1 MKAIWMKKGIMT
13 LMAAAVTMSPERV
26 ASEPDHWEYEASQ
39 DFTVTSDGVY
49 QFELY
54 GAQGG
59 SYQEHTG
66 GKGGMVNMQVSLHQN
81 DRVELRIGGSNDS
94 QGGGQGTL
102 TSGGGAATVV
112 INGVTAAVAGGGGG
126 ATDTQDGGYGGEVL
140 GGGAINSNGESS
152 SEPNSAGGGG
162 GYQGGQSG
170 YTRYHEHTGSEESG
184 GGCYTGEIR
193 HTHDG
198 SCFVQCGTFE
208 NFRVSDDQPGYIEA
222 NCSVCGEWGSNEGDM
237 DSDFIT
243 DGSWTHTKRDCGKD
257 NGAIE
262 GYRLV
267 CGKSKDVIEEN
278 KQAYGGTNY
287 YNAEM
292 CRNVSTAAGVRLGNG
307 KIVITQCPQE
317 QLTLNYFN
325 YDMTLLGSV
334 TTSKGS
340 MADYPVKTEP
350 VRKADSQYSY
360 TFTGWDDM
368 ETGRKENLTGTDTV
382 HSPVTENKNYIAVYR
397 KIPKEYT
404 VTLEDAYG
412 NVVETITAAYG
423 KQMPDIT
430 LPVREDG
437 LFAGYYLQK
446 GGRGTCY
453 YSTSGEAV
461 RKSDIVQDETF
472 YAYWINPVSVT
483 KQPVSVEVESDYEE
497 SYMEVA
503 YAQSTE
509 QGYTITPQWYMQ
521 QNGKKTKVENGNTVK
536 CKIPSGYKAG
546 KYTFWC
552 ELTVTSEQNGQQIKV
567 SSNQAALQVNQAA
580 EPPKKEDTKPTS
592 PDQDKDNTTGNPG
605 DTNNGSTPPP
615 DKSDNGSTPPPDKS
629 DNGSTPPPDKSDNG
643 STPLPDNSG
652 NGSTTPPDNSNNGSA
667 TPPDNSNNGS
677 TPPPDKSDNGSTTLP
692 DNSDNGSTGKTDG
705 ADNEATSK
713 PNIPNN
719 LINGALSK
727 NDITNINDAAFT
739 LAVNPSQLPVNGS
752 KQENTENTM
761 PALTM
766 VPDPVALTT
775 IPDDTPW
782 ESHASTADSPWINH
796 TGADNTDYNQAS
808 PDQDAI
814 SPQSHATYET
824 ELVKANYS
832 FIVGLSILGLIAI
845 LLLILFLSNNRVDR
859 CAEE

>member
-13 LMAAAVTMSPERV
+13 LMAAAVTMSPEQT

-39 DFTVTSDGVY
+39 DFTVTSDGIY

-59 SYQEHTG
+59 SYQDNTG
-66 GKGGMVNMQVSLHQN
+66 GLGGMVNMQVSLHQN
-81 DRVELRIGGSNDS
+81 DRVELYIGGSNNS

-102 TSGGGAATVV
+102 TSGGGATAVV
-112 INGVTAAVAGGGGG
+112 INGVTVAVAGGGGG
-126 ATDTQDGGYGGEVL
+126 ATDILNGES
-140 GGGAINSNGESS
+140 GGGNRGIMPDSSIGESS

-257 NGAIE
+257 SNSIDK
-262 GYRLV
+262 YQLS
-267 CGKSKDVIEEN
+267 CGKSETMIEEN

-287 YNAEM
+287 YNSDV
-292 CRNVSTAAGVRLGNG
+292 CKNVSVAAGVRQGGG
-307 KIVITQCPQE
+307 KITITQLTKE
-317 QLTLNYFN
+317 QLTLNYYN

-334 TTSKGS
+334 TASKGS
-340 MADYPVKTEP
+340 IADYPVKTEP
-350 VRKADSQYSY
+350 ARKADSQYSY

-368 ETGRKENLTGTDTV
+368 ETGRKENLTGADTV
-382 HSPVTENKNYIAVYR
+382 QSPVTENKNYIAVYR

-412 NVVETITAAYG
+412 NVVETITAAYR

-446 GGRGTCY
+446 DGRGTCY

-521 QNGKKTKVENGNTVK
+521 QNGKKTKVVNGNTVK

-552 ELTVTSEQNGQQIKV
+552 ELTVVSEQNGQQIKV

-580 EPPKKEDTKPTS
+580 EPPKKEDTKPTT
-592 PDQDKDNTTGNPG
+592 PDQDKDNSTGNPG
-605 DTNNGSTPPP
+605 DANNGSTTKP
-615 DKSDNGSTPPPDKS
+615 DDTC
-629 DNGSTPPPDKSDNG
+629 
-643 STPLPDNSG
+643 
-652 NGSTTPPDNSNNGSA
+652 NGSTTKPGDSS
-667 TPPDNSNNGS
+667 
-677 TPPPDKSDNGSTTLP
+677 NGSTTKP
-692 DNSDNGSTGKTDG
+692 DNSDSGSTGKSDSSNNETTNKPDNTDNG
-705 ADNEATSK
+705 ISGKNDNSSNGNTSK
-713 PNIPNN
+713 SDIPNN
-719 LINGALSK
+719 LINGVPGK
-727 NDITNINDAAFT
+727 NDITNINDVTFV
-739 LAVNPSQLPVNGS
+739 LADGLNQIQPPVNS
-752 KQENTENTM
+752 NNTKTEEAPAIENDIQ
-761 PALTM
+761 L
-766 VPDPVALTT
+766 LTT

-782 ESHASTADSPWINH
+782 ESRTSADNTPWINN
-796 TGADNTDYNQAS
+796 TGTDDNINH
-808 PDQDAI
+808 DQDAI
-814 SPQSHATYET
+814 SPQNPAAYQA
-824 ELVKANYS
+824 ELGRANAS
-832 FIVGLSILGLIAI
+832 FLVGLSILGLIAI
-845 LLLILFLSNNRVDR
+845 LLLILFLSNNRADR

>member
-13 LMAAAVTMSPERV
+13 LMAAAVTMSPEQT

-102 TSGGGAATVV
+102 TSGGGATTVV

-126 ATDTQDGGYGGEVL
+126 ATDSLNGGS
-140 GGGAINSNGESS
+140 GGGNRGIMPDSSIGESS

-184 GGCYTGEIR
+184 GGCYTGEVR
-193 HTHDG
+193 HIHDG

-222 NCSVCGEWGSNEGDM
+222 NCSLCGEWGSNEGDM

-287 YNAEM
+287 YNAEI

-317 QLTLNYFN
+317 QRTFNYFN

-334 TTSKGS
+334 TASKGS

-423 KQMPDIT
+423 KQMPDIM

-437 LFAGYYLQK
+437 LFAGYYRQK
-446 GGRGTCY
+446 DGRGTCY
-453 YSTSGEAV
+453 YSTSGEPA

-472 YAYWINPVSVT
+472 YAYWVNPVSIT
-483 KQPVSVEVESDYEE
+483 KQPTPVEVESDYTE

-503 YAQSTE
+503 YAQSMK

-521 QNGKKTKVENGNTVK
+521 QNGKKTKVVNGNTVK

-546 KYTFWC
+546 KYIFWC

-567 SSNQAALQVNQAA
+567 SSNQATLQVNQAA
-580 EPPKKEDTKPTS
+580 DPPKKEDTKPTT
-592 PDQDKDNTTGNPG
+592 PDQDKDNSTGNPG
-605 DTNNGSTPPP
+605 DANNGSTTKP
-615 DKSDNGSTPPPDKS
+615 DDTS
-629 DNGSTPPPDKSDNG
+629 
-643 STPLPDNSG
+643 
-652 NGSTTPPDNSNNGSA
+652 NGSTTKPGDSNNGSA
-667 TPPDNSNNGS
+667 T
-677 TPPPDKSDNGSTTLP
+677 KP
-692 DNSDNGSTGKTDG
+692 DNSDSESTGKSDSPNNETTNKSDNTDNG
-705 ADNEATSK
+705 ISGKNDNFLNGTTSK
-713 PNIPNN
+713 PDIPND
-719 LINGALSK
+719 LINGVPGK
-727 NDITNINDAAFT
+727 NDITNINDVTFV
-739 LAVNPSQLPVNGS
+739 LADGLNQIQPPMNSNNTKTEETPAIENDIQL
-752 KQENTENTM
+752 
-761 PALTM
+761 
-766 VPDPVALTT
+766 LTT

-782 ESHASTADSPWINH
+782 ESHTSADNTPWINN
-796 TGADNTDYNQAS
+796 TGTDDNTNH
-808 PDQDAI
+808 DQDAI
-814 SPQSHATYET
+814 SPQNPAAYQA
-824 ELVKANYS
+824 ELGRANAS
-832 FIVGLSILGLIAI
+832 FLVGLGILGLIAI
-845 LLLILFLSNNRVDR
+845 LLLILFLSNNRADR

>member
-13 LMAAAVTMSPERV
+13 LMAAAVTMSPEQT

-59 SYQEHTG
+59 SYQDNTG
-66 GKGGMVNMQVSLHQN
+66 GLGGMVNMQVSLHRN

-102 TSGGGAATVV
+102 TAGGGATTVV

-126 ATDTQDGGYGGEVL
+126 ATDTQDGGYGGIDKGVL
-140 GGGAINSNGESS
+140 NGTSMGESS

-193 HTHDG
+193 HIHNG

-222 NCSVCGEWGSNEGDM
+222 SCSVCGEWGSNEGDM

-243 DGSWTHTKRDCGKD
+243 DGSWTHTKRNCGKD
-257 NGAIE
+257 SNSIDK
-262 GYRLV
+262 YQLS
-267 CGKSKDVIEEN
+267 CGKSETMIEEN

-287 YNAEM
+287 YNSDV
-292 CRNVSTAAGVRLGNG
+292 CKNVSVAAGVRRGSG
-307 KIVITQCPQE
+307 KIAITQLTQE
-317 QLTLNYFN
+317 QLTINYYN
-325 YDMTLLGSV
+325 YNMTLLGSV
-334 TTSKGS
+334 TASKGS
-340 MADYPVKTEP
+340 IADYPVKTEP
-350 VRKADSQYSY
+350 ARKADSQYSY

-368 ETGRKENLTGTDTV
+368 ETGRKENLTGADTV
-382 HSPVTENKNYIAVYR
+382 QSPVTENKNYIAVYR
-397 KIPKEYT
+397 NIPREYT
-404 VTLEDAYG
+404 VILEDAYG
-412 NVVETITAAYG
+412 NVVEIITAAYG
-423 KQMPDIT
+423 KQMPNIM

-446 GGRGTCY
+446 DGRGTCY
-453 YSTSGEAV
+453 YSTSGEPA

-472 YAYWINPVSVT
+472 YAYWVNPVSIT
-483 KQPVSVEVESDYEE
+483 KQPTSVEVESDYTE

-503 YAQSTE
+503 YEQSMK

-521 QNGKKTKVENGNTVK
+521 QNGKKTKVVNGNTVK

-552 ELTVTSEQNGQQIKV
+552 ELTVVSEQNGQQIKV

-580 EPPKKEDTKPTS
+580 EPPKKEDTKPTT
-592 PDQDKDNTTGNPG
+592 PDQDKDNSTGNPG
-605 DTNNGSTPPP
+605 DANNGSTTKP
-615 DKSDNGSTPPPDKS
+615 DDTS
-629 DNGSTPPPDKSDNG
+629 
-643 STPLPDNSG
+643 
-652 NGSTTPPDNSNNGSA
+652 NGSTTNPGDSNNGSA
-667 TPPDNSNNGS
+667 T
-677 TPPPDKSDNGSTTLP
+677 KP
-692 DNSDNGSTGKTDG
+692 DNSDSESTGKSDSPNNETTNKPDNTDNG
-705 ADNEATSK
+705 ISGKNDNFLNGTTSK
-713 PNIPNN
+713 PDIPND
-719 LINGALSK
+719 LINGVPGK
-727 NDITNINDAAFT
+727 NDITNINDVTFV
-739 LAVNPSQLPVNGS
+739 LADGLNQIQPPMNSNNTKTEEAPA
-752 KQENTENTM
+752 TENDIQ
-761 PALTM
+761 L
-766 VPDPVALTT
+766 LTT

-782 ESHASTADSPWINH
+782 ESHTSADNTPWINN
-796 TGADNTDYNQAS
+796 TGTDDNTNH
-808 PDQDAI
+808 DQDAI
-814 SPQSHATYET
+814 SPQNPAAYQA
-824 ELVKANYS
+824 ELGRANAS
-832 FIVGLSILGLIAI
+832 FLVGLGILGLIAI
-845 LLLILFLSNNRVDR
+845 LLLILFLSNNRADR

>member
-1 MKAIWMKKGIMT
+1 MNAIWMKKGIMT
-13 LMAAAVTMSPERV
+13 LMVAAVTMSPEQT

-39 DFTVTSDGVY
+39 DFTVASDGIY

-66 GKGGMVNMQVSLHQN
+66 GKGGIVNMQVSLHQN

-102 TSGGGAATVV
+102 TAGGGATTVV

-126 ATDTQDGGYGGEVL
+126 ATDILNGES
-140 GGGAINSNGESS
+140 GGGNRGIMPDSSIGESS

-170 YTRYHEHTGSEESG
+170 FTRYHEHTGSEESG
-184 GGCYTGEIR
+184 GGCYTGENR
-193 HTHDG
+193 HIHNG

-222 NCSVCGEWGSNEGDM
+222 SCSVCGEWGSNEGDM

-368 ETGRKENLTGTDTV
+368 ETGRKENLTETDTV

-567 SSNQAALQVNQAA
+567 SSNQATLQVNQAA

-592 PDQDKDNTTGNPG
+592 PDLDKDNTTGKPG
-605 DTNNGSTPPP
+605 DTNNGSTTKPG
-615 DKSDNGSTPPPDKS
+615 DSDNGNTTKPGDSS
-629 DNGSTPPPDKSDNG
+629 SGSTTKPDDTS
-643 STPLPDNSG
+643 
-652 NGSTTPPDNSNNGSA
+652 NGSTTKPGDSS
-667 TPPDNSNNGS
+667 
-677 TPPPDKSDNGSTTLP
+677 NGSTTKP
-692 DNSDNGSTGKTDG
+692 DNSDSGSTGKSDSSNNETTNKPDNTDNG
-705 ADNEATSK
+705 ISGKNDNSSNGNTSK
-713 PNIPNN
+713 SDIPNN
-719 LINGALSK
+719 LINGVPGK
-727 NDITNINDAAFT
+727 NDITNINDVTFV
-739 LAVNPSQLPVNGS
+739 LADGLNQIQPSVNSNNTKTEEAPAIENDIQL
-752 KQENTENTM
+752 
-761 PALTM
+761 
-766 VPDPVALTT
+766 LTT

-782 ESHASTADSPWINH
+782 ESHTSADNTPWINN
-796 TGADNTDYNQAS
+796 TGTDDNTNH
-808 PDQDAI
+808 DQDAI
-814 SPQSHATYET
+814 SPQNPAAYQA
-824 ELVKANYS
+824 ELGRANAS
-832 FIVGLSILGLIAI
+832 FLVGLSILGLIAI
-845 LLLILFLSNNRVDR
+845 LMLILFLSNNRADR

>member
-13 LMAAAVTMSPERV
+13 LMAAAVTMSPEQT

-102 TSGGGAATVV
+102 TSGGGATTVV

-126 ATDTQDGGYGGEVL
+126 ATDSLNGGS
-140 GGGAINSNGESS
+140 GGGNRGIMPDSSIGESS

-243 DGSWTHTKRDCGKD
+243 DGSWTHTKRNCGKD

-292 CRNVSTAAGVRLGNG
+292 CRNVSMAAGVRLGNG
-307 KIVITQCPQE
+307 KIVITQCLQE

-423 KQMPDIT
+423 KQMPDIM

-446 GGRGTCY
+446 GGRETCY

-580 EPPKKEDTKPTS
+580 EPPKKEDTKPTT
-592 PDQDKDNTTGNPG
+592 PDQDKDNSTGNPGDANNGSTTKPDDTSNGSTTNPG
-605 DTNNGSTPPP
+605 DTNNGSTT
-615 DKSDNGSTPPPDKS
+615 K
-629 DNGSTPPPDKSDNG
+629 
-643 STPLPDNSG
+643 
-652 NGSTTPPDNSNNGSA
+652 
-667 TPPDNSNNGS
+667 
-677 TPPPDKSDNGSTTLP
+677 P
-692 DNSDNGSTGKTDG
+692 DNSDSGSTGKSDSSNNETTNKPDNTDNG
-705 ADNEATSK
+705 ISGKNDNFLNGTTSK
-713 PNIPNN
+713 PDIPNN
-719 LINGALSK
+719 LINGVPSK
-727 NDITNINDAAFT
+727 NDITNINDVTFV
-739 LAVNPSQLPVNGS
+739 LADGLNQIQPPVNS
-752 KQENTENTM
+752 NNTKTEEAPAIENDIQ
-761 PALTM
+761 L
-766 VPDPVALTT
+766 LTT

-782 ESHASTADSPWINH
+782 ESHTSADNTPWINN
-796 TGADNTDYNQAS
+796 TGTDDNTNH
-808 PDQDAI
+808 DQDAI
-814 SPQSHATYET
+814 SPQNPAAYQA
-824 ELVKANYS
+824 ELGRANAS
-832 FIVGLSILGLIAI
+832 FLVGLSILGLIAI
-845 LLLILFLSNNRVDR
+845 LLLILFLSNNRADR

>member
-13 LMAAAVTMSPERV
+13 LMAAAVTMSPEQT

-59 SYQEHTG
+59 SYQDNTG
-66 GKGGMVNMQVSLHQN
+66 GLGGMVNMQVSLHRN

-102 TSGGGAATVV
+102 TAGGGATTVV

-126 ATDTQDGGYGGEVL
+126 ATDTQDGGYGGIDKGVL
-140 GGGAINSNGESS
+140 NGTSMGESS

-184 GGCYTGEIR
+184 GGCYTGEVR
-193 HTHDG
+193 HIHDG

-222 NCSVCGEWGSNEGDM
+222 SCSVCGEWGSNEGDM

-243 DGSWTHTKRDCGKD
+243 DGSWTHTKRNCGKD
-257 NGAIE
+257 TNSIDK
-262 GYRLV
+262 YQLS
-267 CGKSKDVIEEN
+267 CGKSETMIEEN

-287 YNAEM
+287 YNSDV
-292 CRNVSTAAGVRLGNG
+292 CKNVSVAAGVRQGSG
-307 KIVITQCPQE
+307 KITITQLTKE
-317 QLTLNYFN
+317 RLTLNYYN

-334 TTSKGS
+334 TASKGS
-340 MADYPVKTEP
+340 IADYPVKTEP

-397 KIPKEYT
+397 NIPREYT

-412 NVVETITAAYG
+412 NVVETITAAYR

-446 GGRGTCY
+446 DGRGTCY
-453 YSTSGEAV
+453 YSTSGEPA

-472 YAYWINPVSVT
+472 YAYWVNPVSVT
-483 KQPVSVEVESDYEE
+483 KQPASVEVESDYAEC
-497 SYMEVA
+497 YMEVA

-567 SSNQAALQVNQAA
+567 SSNQVTLQVNQAA

-592 PDQDKDNTTGNPG
+592 PDLDKDNTTGKPG
-605 DTNNGSTPPP
+605 DTNNGSTTKPG
-615 DKSDNGSTPPPDKS
+615 DSDNGNTTKPGDSS
-629 DNGSTPPPDKSDNG
+629 SGSTTKPDDTS
-643 STPLPDNSG
+643 
-652 NGSTTPPDNSNNGSA
+652 NGSTTKPGDSS
-667 TPPDNSNNGS
+667 
-677 TPPPDKSDNGSTTLP
+677 NGSTTKP
-692 DNSDNGSTGKTDG
+692 DNSDSGSTGKSDSSNNETTNKPDNTDNG
-705 ADNEATSK
+705 ISGKNDNSSNGNTSK
-713 PNIPNN
+713 SDIPNN
-719 LINGALSK
+719 LINGVPGK
-727 NDITNINDAAFT
+727 NDITNINDVTFV
-739 LAVNPSQLPVNGS
+739 LADGLNQIQPSVNSNNTKTEEAPAIENDIQL
-752 KQENTENTM
+752 
-761 PALTM
+761 
-766 VPDPVALTT
+766 LTT

-782 ESHASTADSPWINH
+782 ESHTSADNTPWINN
-796 TGADNTDYNQAS
+796 TGTDDNTNH
-808 PDQDAI
+808 DQDAI
-814 SPQSHATYET
+814 SPQNPAAYQA
-824 ELVKANYS
+824 ELGRANAS
-832 FIVGLSILGLIAI
+832 FLVGLSILGLIAI
-845 LLLILFLSNNRVDR
+845 LMLILFLSNNRADR

>member
-13 LMAAAVTMSPERV
+13 LMAAAVTMSPEQT

-59 SYQEHTG
+59 SYQDNTG
-66 GKGGMVNMQVSLHQN
+66 GLGGMVNMQVSLHQN

-94 QGGGQGTL
+94 QRGGQGTL
-102 TSGGGAATVV
+102 TAGGGATTVV

-126 ATDTQDGGYGGEVL
+126 ATDTQDGGYGGIDKGVL
-140 GGGAINSNGESS
+140 NGTSMGESS

-193 HTHDG
+193 HIHNG

-222 NCSVCGEWGSNEGDM
+222 NCSVCGEWGSNEGNM
-237 DSDFIT
+237 DSNFIT

-287 YNAEM
+287 YNAEI

-317 QLTLNYFN
+317 QRTFNYFN

-334 TTSKGS
+334 TASKGS
-340 MADYPVKTEP
+340 IADYPVKTEP
-350 VRKADSQYSY
+350 ARKADSQYSY

-368 ETGRKENLTGTDTV
+368 ETGRKENLTGADTV
-382 HSPVTENKNYIAVYR
+382 QSPVTENKNYIAVYR
-397 KIPKEYT
+397 NIPREYT

-412 NVVETITAAYG
+412 NVVETITAAYR

-446 GGRGTCY
+446 DGRGTCY
-453 YSTSGEAV
+453 YSTSGEPA

-472 YAYWINPVSVT
+472 YAYWVNPVSVT
-483 KQPVSVEVESDYEE
+483 KQPASVKVESDYAEC
-497 SYMEVA
+497 YMEVA

-552 ELTVTSEQNGQQIKV
+552 ELTVTSEQNGQQSKV

-580 EPPKKEDTKPTS
+580 EPPKKEDTKPTT
-592 PDQDKDNTTGNPG
+592 PDQDKDNSTGNPG
-605 DTNNGSTPPP
+605 DANNGSTTKP
-615 DKSDNGSTPPPDKS
+615 DDTS
-629 DNGSTPPPDKSDNG
+629 
-643 STPLPDNSG
+643 
-652 NGSTTPPDNSNNGSA
+652 NGSTTKPGDTSNGSA
-667 TPPDNSNNGS
+667 T
-677 TPPPDKSDNGSTTLP
+677 KP
-692 DNSDNGSTGKTDG
+692 DNSDSGSTGKSDSSNNETTNKPDNTDNG
-705 ADNEATSK
+705 ISGKNDNSSNGTTSK
-713 PNIPNN
+713 SDIPNN
-719 LINGALSK
+719 LINGVPGK
-727 NDITNINDAAFT
+727 NDITNINDVTFV
-739 LAVNPSQLPVNGS
+739 LADGLNQIQPPVNS
-752 KQENTENTM
+752 NNTKTEEAPAIENDIQ
-761 PALTM
+761 L
-766 VPDPVALTT
+766 LTT

-782 ESHASTADSPWINH
+782 ESHTSADNTPWINN
-796 TGADNTDYNQAS
+796 TGTDDNTNH
-808 PDQDAI
+808 DQDAI
-814 SPQSHATYET
+814 SPKNPAAYQA
-824 ELVKANYS
+824 ELGRANAS
-832 FIVGLSILGLIAI
+832 FLVGLSILGLIAI
-845 LLLILFLSNNRVDR
+845 LLLILFLSNNRADR

>member
-13 LMAAAVTMSPERV
+13 LMAAAVTMSPEQT

-59 SYQEHTG
+59 SYQDNTG
-66 GKGGMVNMQVSLHQN
+66 GLGGMVNMQVSLHRN

-102 TSGGGAATVV
+102 TAGGGATTVV

-126 ATDTQDGGYGGEVL
+126 ATDILNGESGGCGFSGIST
-140 GGGAINSNGESS
+140 GNGESS

-257 NGAIE
+257 SNSIDK
-262 GYRLV
+262 YQLS
-267 CGKSKDVIEEN
+267 CGKSETMIEEN

-287 YNAEM
+287 YNSDA
-292 CRNVSTAAGVRLGNG
+292 CKNVSVAAGVRRGSG
-307 KIVITQCPQE
+307 KIAITQLTQE
-317 QLTLNYFN
+317 QLTINYYN
-325 YDMTLLGSV
+325 YNMTLLGSV
-334 TTSKGS
+334 TASKGS
-340 MADYPVKTEP
+340 IADYPVKTEP
-350 VRKADSQYSY
+350 ARKADSQYSY

-368 ETGRKENLTGTDTV
+368 ETGRKENLTGADTV
-382 HSPVTENKNYIAVYR
+382 QSPVTENKNYIAVYR
-397 KIPKEYT
+397 NIPREYT
-404 VTLEDAYG
+404 VILEDAYG
-412 NVVETITAAYG
+412 NVVEIITAAYG
-423 KQMPDIT
+423 KQMPNIM

-446 GGRGTCY
+446 DGRGTCY
-453 YSTSGEAV
+453 YSTSGEPA

-472 YAYWINPVSVT
+472 YAYWVNPVSIT
-483 KQPVSVEVESDYEE
+483 KQPTSVEVESDYTE

-503 YAQSTE
+503 YEQSMK

-521 QNGKKTKVENGNTVK
+521 QNGKKTKVVNGNTVK

-552 ELTVTSEQNGQQIKV
+552 ELTVVSEQNGQQIKV

-580 EPPKKEDTKPTS
+580 EPPKKEDTKPTT
-592 PDQDKDNTTGNPG
+592 PDQDKDNSTGNPG
-605 DTNNGSTPPP
+605 DT
-615 DKSDNGSTPPPDKS
+615 
-629 DNGSTPPPDKSDNG
+629 
-643 STPLPDNSG
+643 
-652 NGSTTPPDNSNNGSA
+652 
-667 TPPDNSNNGS
+667 NNGS

-845 LLLILFLSNNRVDR
+845 LLLILFLSNNRADR

>member
-1 MKAIWMKKGIMT
+1 M
-13 LMAAAVTMSPERV
+13 
-26 ASEPDHWEYEASQ
+26 
-39 DFTVTSDGVY
+39 
-49 QFELY
+49 
-54 GAQGG
+54 
-59 SYQEHTG
+59 
-66 GKGGMVNMQVSLHQN
+66 
-81 DRVELRIGGSNDS
+81 
-94 QGGGQGTL
+94 
-102 TSGGGAATVV
+102 
-112 INGVTAAVAGGGGG
+112 
-126 ATDTQDGGYGGEVL
+126 
-140 GGGAINSNGESS
+140 
-152 SEPNSAGGGG
+152 
-162 GYQGGQSG
+162 
-170 YTRYHEHTGSEESG
+170 
-184 GGCYTGEIR
+184 
-193 HTHDG
+193 
-198 SCFVQCGTFE
+198 
-208 NFRVSDDQPGYIEA
+208 
-222 NCSVCGEWGSNEGDM
+222 CGEWGSNEGDM
-237 DSDFIT
+237 ESDFIT

-307 KIVITQCPQE
+307 KIVIIQCPQE

-334 TTSKGS
+334 TASKGS
-340 MADYPVKTEP
+340 IADYPVKTEP

-446 GGRGTCY
+446 DGRGTCY
-453 YSTSGEAV
+453 YSTSGEPA

-472 YAYWINPVSVT
+472 YAYWVNPVSIT
-483 KQPVSVEVESDYEE
+483 KQPASVEVESDYAE

-503 YAQSTE
+503 YAQSAE
-509 QGYTITPQWYMQ
+509 PGYTITPQWYMQ

-567 SSNQAALQVNQAA
+567 SSNQATLQVNQAA

-592 PDQDKDNTTGNPG
+592 PDLDKDNTTGKPG
-605 DTNNGSTPPP
+605 DA
-615 DKSDNGSTPPPDKS
+615 
-629 DNGSTPPPDKSDNG
+629 
-643 STPLPDNSG
+643 
-652 NGSTTPPDNSNNGSA
+652 NNGSA

-766 VPDPVALTT
+766 MPDPVALTT

-845 LLLILFLSNNRVDR
+845 LLLILFLSNNRADR

>member
-13 LMAAAVTMSPERV
+13 LMAAAVTMSPEQT

-102 TSGGGAATVV
+102 TSGGGATTVV

-126 ATDTQDGGYGGEVL
+126 ATDSLNGGS
-140 GGGAINSNGESS
+140 GGGNRGIMPDSSIGESS

-184 GGCYTGEIR
+184 GGCYTGEVR
-193 HTHDG
+193 HIHDG

-222 NCSVCGEWGSNEGDM
+222 NCSLCGEWGSNEGDM

-243 DGSWTHTKRDCGKD
+243 DGSWTHTKRNCGKD
-257 NGAIE
+257 SNSIDK
-262 GYRLV
+262 YQLS
-267 CGKSKDVIEEN
+267 CGKSETMIEEN

-287 YNAEM
+287 YNSDV
-292 CRNVSTAAGVRLGNG
+292 CKNVSVAAGVRQGSG
-307 KIVITQCPQE
+307 KITITQLTKE
-317 QLTLNYFN
+317 QLTLNYYN

-446 GGRGTCY
+446 GGRETCY

-461 RKSDIVQDETF
+461 
-472 YAYWINPVSVT
+472 
-483 KQPVSVEVESDYEE
+483 
-497 SYMEVA
+497 
-503 YAQSTE
+503 
-509 QGYTITPQWYMQ
+509 
-521 QNGKKTKVENGNTVK
+521 
-536 CKIPSGYKAG
+536 
-546 KYTFWC
+546 
-552 ELTVTSEQNGQQIKV
+552 
-567 SSNQAALQVNQAA
+567 
-580 EPPKKEDTKPTS
+580 
-592 PDQDKDNTTGNPG
+592 
-605 DTNNGSTPPP
+605 
-615 DKSDNGSTPPPDKS
+615 
-629 DNGSTPPPDKSDNG
+629 
-643 STPLPDNSG
+643 
-652 NGSTTPPDNSNNGSA
+652 
-667 TPPDNSNNGS
+667 
-677 TPPPDKSDNGSTTLP
+677 
-692 DNSDNGSTGKTDG
+692 
-705 ADNEATSK
+705 
-713 PNIPNN
+713 
-719 LINGALSK
+719 
-727 NDITNINDAAFT
+727 
-739 LAVNPSQLPVNGS
+739 
-752 KQENTENTM
+752 
-761 PALTM
+761 
-766 VPDPVALTT
+766 
-775 IPDDTPW
+775 
-782 ESHASTADSPWINH
+782 
-796 TGADNTDYNQAS
+796 
-808 PDQDAI
+808 
-814 SPQSHATYET
+814 
-824 ELVKANYS
+824 
-832 FIVGLSILGLIAI
+832 
-845 LLLILFLSNNRVDR
+845 
-859 CAEE
+859 

>member
-39 DFTVTSDGVY
+39 DFTVTSDGIY

-102 TSGGGAATVV
+102 TAGGGATTVV

-126 ATDTQDGGYGGEVL
+126 ATDILNGESGGCGFSGIST
-140 GGGAINSNGESS
+140 GNGESS
-152 SEPNSAGGGG
+152 SEPNSAGGGD

-193 HTHDG
+193 HIHNG

-222 NCSVCGEWGSNEGDM
+222 SCSVCGEWGSNEGDM

-243 DGSWTHTKRDCGKD
+243 DGSWTHTKRNCGKD
-257 NGAIE
+257 TNSIDK
-262 GYRLV
+262 YQLS
-267 CGKSKDVIEEN
+267 CGKSETMIEEN

-287 YNAEM
+287 YNSDV
-292 CRNVSTAAGVRLGNG
+292 CKNVSVAAGVRQGGG
-307 KIVITQCPQE
+307 KITITQLTKE
-317 QLTLNYFN
+317 QLTLNYYN

-334 TTSKGS
+334 TASKGS
-340 MADYPVKTEP
+340 IADYPVKTEP
-350 VRKADSQYSY
+350 ARKADSQYSY

-446 GGRGTCY
+446 GGRKTCY

-552 ELTVTSEQNGQQIKV
+552 ELTVVSEQNGQQIKV

-580 EPPKKEDTKPTS
+580 EPPKKEDTKPTT
-592 PDQDKDNTTGNPG
+592 PDQDKDNSTSKPG
-605 DTNNGSTPPP
+605 DS
-615 DKSDNGSTPPPDKS
+615 S
-629 DNGSTPPPDKSDNG
+629 
-643 STPLPDNSG
+643 
-652 NGSTTPPDNSNNGSA
+652 NGSTT
-667 TPPDNSNNGS
+667 
-677 TPPPDKSDNGSTTLP
+677 KP
-692 DNSDNGSTGKTDG
+692 DNSDSGSTGKSDSSNNETTNKPDNTDNG
-705 ADNEATSK
+705 ISGKNDNSSNGNTSK
-713 PNIPNN
+713 SDIPNN
-719 LINGALSK
+719 LINGVPGK
-727 NDITNINDAAFT
+727 NDITNINDVTFV
-739 LAVNPSQLPVNGS
+739 LADGLNQIQPPVNS
-752 KQENTENTM
+752 NNTKTEEAPAIENDIQ
-761 PALTM
+761 L
-766 VPDPVALTT
+766 LTT

-782 ESHASTADSPWINH
+782 ESHTSADNTPWINN
-796 TGADNTDYNQAS
+796 TGTDDNINH
-808 PDQDAI
+808 DQDAI
-814 SPQSHATYET
+814 SPQNPAAYQA
-824 ELVKANYS
+824 ELGRANAS
-832 FIVGLSILGLIAI
+832 FLVGLSILGLIAI
-845 LLLILFLSNNRVDR
+845 LLLILFLSNNRADR

>member
-1 MKAIWMKKGIMT
+1 MNAIWMKKGIMT
-13 LMAAAVTMSPERV
+13 LMAAAVTMSPEQT

-59 SYQEHTG
+59 SYQDNTG
-66 GKGGMVNMQVSLHQN
+66 GLGGMVNMQVSLHRN

-102 TSGGGAATVV
+102 TAGGGATTVV

-126 ATDTQDGGYGGEVL
+126 ATDTQDGGYGGIDKGVL
-140 GGGAINSNGESS
+140 NGTSMGESS

-184 GGCYTGEIR
+184 GGCYTGEVR
-193 HTHDG
+193 HIHDG

-222 NCSVCGEWGSNEGDM
+222 SCSVCGEWGSNEGDM

-243 DGSWTHTKRDCGKD
+243 DGSWTHTKRNCGKD
-257 NGAIE
+257 TNSIDK
-262 GYRLV
+262 YQLS
-267 CGKSKDVIEEN
+267 CGKSETMIEEN

-287 YNAEM
+287 YNSDV
-292 CRNVSTAAGVRLGNG
+292 CKNVSVAAGVRQGSG
-307 KIVITQCPQE
+307 KITITQLTKE
-317 QLTLNYFN
+317 RLTLNYYN

-334 TTSKGS
+334 TASKGS
-340 MADYPVKTEP
+340 IADYPVKTEP

-397 KIPKEYT
+397 NIPREYT

-412 NVVETITAAYG
+412 NVVETITAAYR

-446 GGRGTCY
+446 DGRGTCY
-453 YSTSGEAV
+453 YSTSGEPA

-472 YAYWINPVSVT
+472 YAYWVNPVSVT
-483 KQPVSVEVESDYEE
+483 KQPASVEVESDYAEC
-497 SYMEVA
+497 YMEVA

-567 SSNQAALQVNQAA
+567 SSNQVTLQVNQAA

-592 PDQDKDNTTGNPG
+592 PDLDKDNTTGKPG
-605 DTNNGSTPPP
+605 DANNGSTTKP
-615 DKSDNGSTPPPDKS
+615 DDTS
-629 DNGSTPPPDKSDNG
+629 
-643 STPLPDNSG
+643 
-652 NGSTTPPDNSNNGSA
+652 NGSTTNPGDSNNGSA
-667 TPPDNSNNGS
+667 T
-677 TPPPDKSDNGSTTLP
+677 KP
-692 DNSDNGSTGKTDG
+692 DNSDSESTGKSDSPNNETTNKPDNTDNG
-705 ADNEATSK
+705 ISGKNDNFLNGTTSK
-713 PNIPNN
+713 PDIPND
-719 LINGALSK
+719 LINGVPGK
-727 NDITNINDAAFT
+727 NDITNINDVTFV
-739 LAVNPSQLPVNGS
+739 LADGLNQIQPPMNSNNTKTEEAPA
-752 KQENTENTM
+752 TENDIQ
-761 PALTM
+761 L
-766 VPDPVALTT
+766 LTT

-782 ESHASTADSPWINH
+782 ESHTSADNTPWINN
-796 TGADNTDYNQAS
+796 TGTDDNTNH
-808 PDQDAI
+808 DQDAI
-814 SPQSHATYET
+814 SPQNPAAYQA
-824 ELVKANYS
+824 ELGRANAS
-832 FIVGLSILGLIAI
+832 FLVGLGILGLIAI
-845 LLLILFLSNNRVDR
+845 LLLILFLSNNRADR

>member
-13 LMAAAVTMSPERV
+13 LMAAAVTMSTEQT
-26 ASEPDHWEYEASQ
+26 ASWQDQWEYEVSQ
-39 DFTVTSDGVY
+39 DFTVMSDGIY

-66 GKGGMVNMQVSLHQN
+66 GKGGMVNMQVSLQQN
-81 DRVELRIGGSNDS
+81 DRVELRIGGSDGS

-102 TSGGGAATVV
+102 TFGGGATTVV
-112 INGVTAAVAGGGGG
+112 INGATVAVAGGGGG

-140 GGGAINSNGESS
+140 GGGAISSDGESS
-152 SEPNSAGGGG
+152 SESNSAGGGG

-208 NFRVSDDQPGYIEA
+208 NFRVSDDQAGYIEA
-222 NCSVCGEWGSNEGDM
+222 NCNVCGEWGSNEGDM

-257 NGAIE
+257 NNSIDK
-262 GYRLV
+262 YRLS
-267 CGKSKDVIEEN
+267 CGKSETIIEEN

-287 YNAEM
+287 YNSDV
-292 CRNVSTAAGVRLGNG
+292 CKNVSVAAGVRQGSG
-307 KIVITQCPQE
+307 KITITQLTKE
-317 QLTLNYFN
+317 QLTLNYYN

-350 VRKADSQYSY
+350 VRKTDSQYSY

-368 ETGRKENLTGTDTV
+368 ETGRKENLTGADTV
-382 HSPVTENKNYIAVYR
+382 QSPVTENKNYIAVYR
-397 KIPKEYT
+397 NIPREYT
-404 VTLEDAYG
+404 VILEDAYG

-437 LFAGYYLQK
+437 LFAGYYRQK
-446 GGRGTCY
+446 DGKGTCY
-453 YSTSGEAV
+453 YSTSGKPV

-472 YAYWINPVSVT
+472 YAYWVNPVSIT
-483 KQPVSVEVESDYEE
+483 KQPASQEVESDYTE
-497 SYMEVA
+497 SYMEVV
-503 YAQSTE
+503 YEQSTK

-521 QNGKKTKVENGNTVK
+521 QNGKKTKVENGDTTK

-552 ELTVTSEQNGQQIKV
+552 ELTVVSEQNGQQIKV

-580 EPPKKEDTKPTS
+580 EPPKKEDTKPTTQ
-592 PDQDKDNTTGNPG
+592 DQDKDNTTGKPG
-605 DTNNGSTPPP
+605 DTNNGSTT
-615 DKSDNGSTPPPDKS
+615 N
-629 DNGSTPPPDKSDNG
+629 
-643 STPLPDNSG
+643 
-652 NGSTTPPDNSNNGSA
+652 
-667 TPPDNSNNGS
+667 PDNSNNGS
-677 TPPPDKSDNGSTTLP
+677 TTKPDDPSNGSTTKTDDPSNGSPTNPDDTSNGSATKPGDTNNGNTTTP
-692 DNSDNGSTGKTDG
+692 DNSNNGTTNKPDNTDNGISGKN
-705 ADNEATSK
+705 DNSSNGTTSK
-713 PNIPNN
+713 PDIPNDR
-719 LINGALSK
+719 INGVLGK
-727 NDITNINDAAFT
+727 NDITNINDATFISANG
-739 LAVNPSQLPVNGS
+739 LNQLQPPMNS
-752 KQENTENTM
+752 NNTKTEEAPAIENDIQ
-761 PALTM
+761 L
-766 VPDPVALTT
+766 LTT

-782 ESHASTADSPWINH
+782 ESHTSADNTPWINH
-796 TGADNTDYNQAS
+796 TETDDNLNH
-808 PDQDAI
+808 DQDAI
-814 SPQSHATYET
+814 SPQNPAAYQA
-824 ELVKANYS
+824 ELGRANAS
-832 FIVGLSILGLIAI
+832 FLVGLGILGLIAI
-845 LLLILFLSNNRVDR
+845 LLLILFLSNNRADR

>member
-1 MKAIWMKKGIMT
+1 M
-13 LMAAAVTMSPERV
+13 
-26 ASEPDHWEYEASQ
+26 
-39 DFTVTSDGVY
+39 
-49 QFELY
+49 
-54 GAQGG
+54 
-59 SYQEHTG
+59 
-66 GKGGMVNMQVSLHQN
+66 
-81 DRVELRIGGSNDS
+81 
-94 QGGGQGTL
+94 
-102 TSGGGAATVV
+102 
-112 INGVTAAVAGGGGG
+112 
-126 ATDTQDGGYGGEVL
+126 
-140 GGGAINSNGESS
+140 
-152 SEPNSAGGGG
+152 
-162 GYQGGQSG
+162 
-170 YTRYHEHTGSEESG
+170 
-184 GGCYTGEIR
+184 
-193 HTHDG
+193 
-198 SCFVQCGTFE
+198 
-208 NFRVSDDQPGYIEA
+208 
-222 NCSVCGEWGSNEGDM
+222 CGEWGSNEGDM

-446 GGRGTCY
+446 GGRETCY

-483 KQPVSVEVESDYEE
+483 KQPASVEVESDYAEC
-497 SYMEVA
+497 YMEVA

-567 SSNQAALQVNQAA
+567 SSNQVTLQVNQAA

-592 PDQDKDNTTGNPG
+592 PDLDKDNTTGKPG
-605 DTNNGSTPPP
+605 DTNNGSTPP
-615 DKSDNGSTPPPDKS
+615 
-629 DNGSTPPPDKSDNG
+629 
-643 STPLPDNSG
+643 
-652 NGSTTPPDNSNNGSA
+652 
-667 TPPDNSNNGS
+667 
-677 TPPPDKSDNGSTTLP
+677 P

-845 LLLILFLSNNRVDR
+845 LLLILFLSNNHGDH
-859 CAEE
+859 CATE

>member
-102 TSGGGAATVV
+102 TAGGGATTVV

-126 ATDTQDGGYGGEVL
+126 ATDILNGES
-140 GGGAINSNGESS
+140 GGGNRGIMPDSSIGESS

-193 HTHDG
+193 HIHNG

-243 DGSWTHTKRDCGKD
+243 DGSWTHTKRNCGKD

-307 KIVITQCPQE
+307 KIVITQCLQE

-423 KQMPDIT
+423 KQMPDIM

-446 GGRGTCY
+446 GGRETCY

-552 ELTVTSEQNGQQIKV
+552 ELTVVSEQNGQQIKV

-580 EPPKKEDTKPTS
+580 EPPKKEDTKPTT
-592 PDQDKDNTTGNPG
+592 PDQDKDNSTVNPGDANNGSTTKPDDTSNGSTTNPG
-605 DTNNGSTPPP
+605 DTNNGSTT
-615 DKSDNGSTPPPDKS
+615 K
-629 DNGSTPPPDKSDNG
+629 
-643 STPLPDNSG
+643 
-652 NGSTTPPDNSNNGSA
+652 
-667 TPPDNSNNGS
+667 
-677 TPPPDKSDNGSTTLP
+677 P
-692 DNSDNGSTGKTDG
+692 DNSDSGSTGKSDSSNNETTNKPDNTDNG
-705 ADNEATSK
+705 ISGKNDNFLNGTTSK
-713 PNIPNN
+713 PDIPNN
-719 LINGALSK
+719 LINGVPSK
-727 NDITNINDAAFT
+727 NDITNINDVTFV
-739 LAVNPSQLPVNGS
+739 LADGLNQIQPPVNS
-752 KQENTENTM
+752 NNTKTEEAPAIENDIQ
-761 PALTM
+761 L
-766 VPDPVALTT
+766 LTT

-782 ESHASTADSPWINH
+782 ESHTSADNTPWINN
-796 TGADNTDYNQAS
+796 TGTDDNTNH
-808 PDQDAI
+808 DQDAI
-814 SPQSHATYET
+814 SPQNPAAYQA
-824 ELVKANYS
+824 ELGRANAS
-832 FIVGLSILGLIAI
+832 FLVGLSILGLIAI
-845 LLLILFLSNNRVDR
+845 LLLILFLSNNRADR

>member
-13 LMAAAVTMSPERV
+13 LMAAAVTMSPEQT

-102 TSGGGAATVV
+102 TSGGGATTVV

-126 ATDTQDGGYGGEVL
+126 ATDSLNGGS
-140 GGGAINSNGESS
+140 GGGNRGIMPDSSIGESS

-184 GGCYTGEIR
+184 GGCYTGEVR
-193 HTHDG
+193 HIHDG

-222 NCSVCGEWGSNEGDM
+222 SCSVCGEWGSNEGDM

-287 YNAEM
+287 YNAEI

-317 QLTLNYFN
+317 QRTFNYFN

-334 TTSKGS
+334 TASKGS
-340 MADYPVKTEP
+340 IADYPVKTEP
-350 VRKADSQYSY
+350 ARKADSQYSY

-368 ETGRKENLTGTDTV
+368 ETGRKENLTGADTV
-382 HSPVTENKNYIAVYR
+382 QSPVTENKNYIAVYR
-397 KIPKEYT
+397 NIPREYT

-412 NVVETITAAYG
+412 NVVETITAAYR

-446 GGRGTCY
+446 DGRGTCY
-453 YSTSGEAV
+453 YSTSGEPA

-472 YAYWINPVSVT
+472 YAYWVNPVSVT
-483 KQPVSVEVESDYEE
+483 KQPASVEVESDYAEC
-497 SYMEVA
+497 YMEVA

-567 SSNQAALQVNQAA
+567 SSNQVTLQVNQAA
-580 EPPKKEDTKPTS
+580 EPPKKEDTKPTT
-592 PDQDKDNTTGNPG
+592 PDQDKDNTTGKPG
-605 DTNNGSTPPP
+605 DTNNGSTTKPG
-615 DKSDNGSTPPPDKS
+615 DSDNGNTTKPGDSS
-629 DNGSTPPPDKSDNG
+629 SGSTTKPDDTS
-643 STPLPDNSG
+643 
-652 NGSTTPPDNSNNGSA
+652 NGSTTKPGDSS
-667 TPPDNSNNGS
+667 
-677 TPPPDKSDNGSTTLP
+677 NGSTTKP
-692 DNSDNGSTGKTDG
+692 DNSDSGSTGKSDSSNNETTNKPDNTDNG
-705 ADNEATSK
+705 ISGKNDNSSNGNTSK
-713 PNIPNN
+713 SDIPNN
-719 LINGALSK
+719 LINGVPGK
-727 NDITNINDAAFT
+727 NDITNINDVTFV
-739 LAVNPSQLPVNGS
+739 LADGLNQIQPSVNSNNTKTEEAPAIENDIQL
-752 KQENTENTM
+752 
-761 PALTM
+761 
-766 VPDPVALTT
+766 LTT

-782 ESHASTADSPWINH
+782 ESHTSADNTPWINN
-796 TGADNTDYNQAS
+796 TGTDDNTNH
-808 PDQDAI
+808 DQDAI
-814 SPQSHATYET
+814 SPQNPAAYQA
-824 ELVKANYS
+824 ELGRANAS
-832 FIVGLSILGLIAI
+832 FLVGLSILGLIAI
-845 LLLILFLSNNRVDR
+845 LMLILFLSNNRADR

>member
-1 MKAIWMKKGIMT
+1 MNAIWMKKGIMT
-13 LMAAAVTMSPERV
+13 LMVAAVTMSPEQT

-102 TSGGGAATVV
+102 TSGGGATTVV

-126 ATDTQDGGYGGEVL
+126 ATDSLNGGS
-140 GGGAINSNGESS
+140 GGGNRGIMPDSSIGESS

-243 DGSWTHTKRDCGKD
+243 DGSWTHTKRNCGKD

-292 CRNVSTAAGVRLGNG
+292 CRNVSMAAGVRLGNG
-307 KIVITQCPQE
+307 KIVITQCLQE

-423 KQMPDIT
+423 KQMPDIM

-446 GGRGTCY
+446 GGRETCY

-580 EPPKKEDTKPTS
+580 EPPKKEDTKPTT
-592 PDQDKDNTTGNPG
+592 PDQDKDNSTGNPGDANNGSTTKPDDTSNGSTTNPG
-605 DTNNGSTPPP
+605 DTNNGSTT
-615 DKSDNGSTPPPDKS
+615 K
-629 DNGSTPPPDKSDNG
+629 
-643 STPLPDNSG
+643 
-652 NGSTTPPDNSNNGSA
+652 
-667 TPPDNSNNGS
+667 
-677 TPPPDKSDNGSTTLP
+677 P
-692 DNSDNGSTGKTDG
+692 DNSDSGSTGKSDSSNNETTNKPDNTDNG
-705 ADNEATSK
+705 ISGKNDNFLNGTTSK
-713 PNIPNN
+713 PDIPNN
-719 LINGALSK
+719 LINGVPSK
-727 NDITNINDAAFT
+727 NDITNINDVTFV
-739 LAVNPSQLPVNGS
+739 LADGLNQIQPPVNS
-752 KQENTENTM
+752 NNTKTEEAPAIENDIQ
-761 PALTM
+761 L
-766 VPDPVALTT
+766 LTT

-782 ESHASTADSPWINH
+782 ESHTSADNTPWINN
-796 TGADNTDYNQAS
+796 TGTDDNTNH
-808 PDQDAI
+808 DQDAI
-814 SPQSHATYET
+814 SPQNPAAYQA
-824 ELVKANYS
+824 ELGRANAS
-832 FIVGLSILGLIAI
+832 FLVGLSILGLIAI
-845 LLLILFLSNNRVDR
+845 LLLILFLSNNRADR

>member
-13 LMAAAVTMSPERV
+13 LMAAAVTMSPEQT

-102 TSGGGAATVV
+102 TSGGGATTVV

-126 ATDTQDGGYGGEVL
+126 ATDSLNGGS
-140 GGGAINSNGESS
+140 GGGNRGIMPDSSIGESS

-184 GGCYTGEIR
+184 GGCYTGEVR
-193 HTHDG
+193 HIHDG

-237 DSDFIT
+237 ESDFIT

-307 KIVITQCPQE
+307 KIVIIQCPQE

-334 TTSKGS
+334 TASKGS
-340 MADYPVKTEP
+340 IADYPVKTEP

-368 ETGRKENLTGTDTV
+368 ETGRKENLTGADTV
-382 HSPVTENKNYIAVYR
+382 QSPVTENKNYIAVYR
-397 KIPKEYT
+397 NIPREYT
-404 VTLEDAYG
+404 VILEDAYG
-412 NVVETITAAYG
+412 NVVEIITAAYG
-423 KQMPDIT
+423 KQMPDIM

-446 GGRGTCY
+446 GGRETCY

-483 KQPVSVEVESDYEE
+483 KQPASVEVESDYAEC
-497 SYMEVA
+497 YMEVA

-592 PDQDKDNTTGNPG
+592 PDLDKDNTTGKPG
-605 DTNNGSTPPP
+605 DTNNGSTTKPG
-615 DKSDNGSTPPPDKS
+615 DSDNGNTTKPGDSS
-629 DNGSTPPPDKSDNG
+629 SGSTTKPDDTS
-643 STPLPDNSG
+643 
-652 NGSTTPPDNSNNGSA
+652 NGSTTKPGDSS
-667 TPPDNSNNGS
+667 
-677 TPPPDKSDNGSTTLP
+677 NGSTTKP
-692 DNSDNGSTGKTDG
+692 DNSDSGSTGKSDSSNNETTNKPDNTDNG
-705 ADNEATSK
+705 ISGKNDNSSNGNTSK
-713 PNIPNN
+713 SDIPNN
-719 LINGALSK
+719 LINGVPGK
-727 NDITNINDAAFT
+727 NDITNINDVTFV
-739 LAVNPSQLPVNGS
+739 LADGLNQIQPSVNSNNTKTEEAPAIENDIQL
-752 KQENTENTM
+752 
-761 PALTM
+761 
-766 VPDPVALTT
+766 LTT

-782 ESHASTADSPWINH
+782 ESHTSADNTPWINN
-796 TGADNTDYNQAS
+796 TGTDDNTNH
-808 PDQDAI
+808 DQDAI
-814 SPQSHATYET
+814 SPQNPAAYQA
-824 ELVKANYS
+824 ELGRANAS
-832 FIVGLSILGLIAI
+832 FLVGLSILGLIAI
-845 LLLILFLSNNRVDR
+845 LMLILFLSNNRADR

>member
-13 LMAAAVTMSPERV
+13 LMAAAVTMSPEQT

-39 DFTVTSDGVY
+39 DFTVASDGIY

-66 GKGGMVNMQVSLHQN
+66 GKGGIVNMQVSLHQN

-102 TSGGGAATVV
+102 TAGGGATTVV

-126 ATDTQDGGYGGEVL
+126 ATDILNGES
-140 GGGAINSNGESS
+140 GGGNRGIMPDSSIGESS

-287 YNAEM
+287 YNAEI

-317 QLTLNYFN
+317 QRTFNYFN

-334 TTSKGS
+334 TASKGS

-404 VTLEDAYG
+404 VTLGDAYG

-567 SSNQAALQVNQAA
+567 SSNQATLQVNQAA

-592 PDQDKDNTTGNPG
+592 PDLDKDNTTGKPG
-605 DTNNGSTPPP
+605 DA
-615 DKSDNGSTPPPDKS
+615 
-629 DNGSTPPPDKSDNG
+629 
-643 STPLPDNSG
+643 
-652 NGSTTPPDNSNNGSA
+652 NNGSA
-667 TPPDNSNNGS
+667 TKPDD
-677 TPPPDKSDNGSTTLP
+677 TCNGSTTKPGDSSNGSTTKP
-692 DNSDNGSTGKTDG
+692 DNSDSGSTGKSDSSNNETTNKPDNTDNG
-705 ADNEATSK
+705 ISGKNDNSSNGNTSK
-713 PNIPNN
+713 SDIPNN
-719 LINGALSK
+719 LINGVPGK
-727 NDITNINDAAFT
+727 NDITNINDVTFV
-739 LAVNPSQLPVNGS
+739 LADGLNQIQPPVNS
-752 KQENTENTM
+752 NNTKTEEAPAIENDIQ
-761 PALTM
+761 L
-766 VPDPVALTT
+766 LTT

-782 ESHASTADSPWINH
+782 ESRTSADNTPWINN
-796 TGADNTDYNQAS
+796 TGTDDNINH
-808 PDQDAI
+808 DQDAI
-814 SPQSHATYET
+814 SPQNPAAYQA
-824 ELVKANYS
+824 ELGRANAS
-832 FIVGLSILGLIAI
+832 FLVGLSILGLIAI
-845 LLLILFLSNNRVDR
+845 LLLILFLSNNRADR

>member
-1 MKAIWMKKGIMT
+1 MKTIWMKKGIMT
-13 LMAAAVTMSPERV
+13 LMAAAVTMSPEQT
-26 ASEPDHWEYEASQ
+26 ASEPDHWEYEVSQ

-81 DRVELRIGGSNDS
+81 DQVELRIGGSDGS

-102 TSGGGAATVV
+102 TSGGGATTVV

-126 ATDTQDGGYGGEVL
+126 ATDILNGES
-140 GGGAINSNGESS
+140 GGGNRGIMPDSSIGESS

-243 DGSWTHTKRDCGKD
+243 DGSWTHTKRDCGKE

-334 TTSKGS
+334 TASKGS

-368 ETGRKENLTGTDTV
+368 ETGRKENLTGADTV
-382 HSPVTENKNYIAVYR
+382 QSPVTENKNYIAVYR
-397 KIPKEYT
+397 NIPREYT

-412 NVVETITAAYG
+412 NVVEIITAAYG
-423 KQMPDIT
+423 KQMPNIM

-437 LFAGYYLQK
+437 LFAGYYRQK
-446 GGRGTCY
+446 DGRGTCY
-453 YSTSGEAV
+453 YSTSGEPA

-472 YAYWINPVSVT
+472 YAYWVNPVSVT
-483 KQPVSVEVESDYEE
+483 KQPTSVEVESDYTE

-503 YAQSTE
+503 YEQSMK

-567 SSNQAALQVNQAA
+567 SSNQATLQVNQAA
-580 EPPKKEDTKPTS
+580 EPPKKEDTKPTT
-592 PDQDKDNTTGNPG
+592 PDQDKDNSTGKPG
-605 DTNNGSTPPP
+605 GTN
-615 DKSDNGSTPPPDKS
+615 
-629 DNGSTPPPDKSDNG
+629 
-643 STPLPDNSG
+643 
-652 NGSTTPPDNSNNGSA
+652 NGSTTPPDNPSNGSA
-667 TPPDNSNNGS
+667 TKPGDSSNES
-677 TPPPDKSDNGSTTLP
+677 ATKP
-692 DNSDNGSTGKTDG
+692 DNSDSGSTGKSDSVNNGTTNKPDN
-705 ADNEATSK
+705 ADNGTSGK
-713 PNIPNN
+713 NHNSTNVVP
-719 LINGALSK
+719 GK
-727 NDITNINDAAFT
+727 NDITNIGNGTFMFT
-739 LAVNPSQLPVNGS
+739 DSLNPSQLPADGN

-766 VPDPVALTT
+766 VPDPAALTI

-808 PDQDAI
+808 PDQDVI

-845 LLLILFLSNNRVDR
+845 LLLILFLSNNRADL

>member
-1 MKAIWMKKGIMT
+1 MNAIWMKKGIMA
-13 LMAAAVTMSPERV
+13 LMAAAVTMSPEQT

-39 DFTVTSDGVY
+39 DFAVTSDGVY

-59 SYQEHTG
+59 SYQDNTG
-66 GKGGMVNMQVSLHQN
+66 GLGGMVNMQVSLHQN

-102 TSGGGAATVV
+102 TSGGGATTVV

-126 ATDTQDGGYGGEVL
+126 ATDILNGESGGCGFSGIST
-140 GGGAINSNGESS
+140 GNGESS

-257 NGAIE
+257 SNSIDK
-262 GYRLV
+262 YQLS
-267 CGKSKDVIEEN
+267 CGKSETMIEEN

-287 YNAEM
+287 YNSDV
-292 CRNVSTAAGVRLGNG
+292 CKNVSVAAGVRRGSG
-307 KIVITQCPQE
+307 KIAITQLTQE
-317 QLTLNYFN
+317 QLTINYYN
-325 YDMTLLGSV
+325 YNMTLLGSV
-334 TTSKGS
+334 TASKGS
-340 MADYPVKTEP
+340 IADYPVKTEP
-350 VRKADSQYSY
+350 ARKADSQYSY

-368 ETGRKENLTGTDTV
+368 ETGRKENLTGADTV
-382 HSPVTENKNYIAVYR
+382 QSPVTENKNYIAVYR
-397 KIPKEYT
+397 NIPREYT
-404 VTLEDAYG
+404 VILEDAYG
-412 NVVETITAAYG
+412 NVVEIITAAYG
-423 KQMPDIT
+423 KQMPNIM

-446 GGRGTCY
+446 DGRGTCY
-453 YSTSGEAV
+453 YSTSGEPA

-472 YAYWINPVSVT
+472 YAYWVNPVSVT
-483 KQPVSVEVESDYEE
+483 KQPASVEVESDYAEC
-497 SYMEVA
+497 YMEVA

-567 SSNQAALQVNQAA
+567 SSNQVTLQVNQAA

-592 PDQDKDNTTGNPG
+592 PDLDKDNTTGKPG
-605 DTNNGSTPPP
+605 DTNNGSTPP
-615 DKSDNGSTPPPDKS
+615 
-629 DNGSTPPPDKSDNG
+629 
-643 STPLPDNSG
+643 
-652 NGSTTPPDNSNNGSA
+652 
-667 TPPDNSNNGS
+667 
-677 TPPPDKSDNGSTTLP
+677 P

-845 LLLILFLSNNRVDR
+845 LLLILFLSNNHGDH
-859 CAEE
+859 CATE

>member
-1 MKAIWMKKGIMT
+1 MNAIWMKKGIMT
-13 LMAAAVTMSPERV
+13 LMAAAVTMSPEQT

-39 DFTVTSDGVY
+39 DFTVASDGVY

-81 DRVELRIGGSNDS
+81 DRVELRIGGSDGS
-94 QGGGQGTL
+94 QDGGQGTL
-102 TSGGGAATVV
+102 TSGGGATTVV

-126 ATDTQDGGYGGEVL
+126 ATDILNGESGGCGFSGISS
-140 GGGAINSNGESS
+140 GNGESS

-193 HTHDG
+193 HIHNG

-257 NGAIE
+257 SNSIDK
-262 GYRLV
+262 YQLS
-267 CGKSKDVIEEN
+267 CGKSETMIEEN

-287 YNAEM
+287 YNSDV
-292 CRNVSTAAGVRLGNG
+292 CKNVSLAAGVRQGSG
-307 KIVITQCPQE
+307 KITITQLTKE
-317 QLTLNYFN
+317 QLTLNYYN

-334 TTSKGS
+334 TASKGS
-340 MADYPVKTEP
+340 IADYPVKTEP

-521 QNGKKTKVENGNTVK
+521 QNGKKTKVVNGNTVK

-552 ELTVTSEQNGQQIKV
+552 ELTVVSEQNGQQIKV

-580 EPPKKEDTKPTS
+580 EPPKKEDTKPTT
-592 PDQDKDNTTGNPG
+592 PDQDKDNSTGNPG
-605 DTNNGSTPPP
+605 DA
-615 DKSDNGSTPPPDKS
+615 
-629 DNGSTPPPDKSDNG
+629 
-643 STPLPDNSG
+643 
-652 NGSTTPPDNSNNGSA
+652 NNGSA
-667 TPPDNSNNGS
+667 TKPGDSDNGNTTKPGDSSSGS
-677 TPPPDKSDNGSTTLP
+677 TTKPDDTSNGSTTKPGDSSNGSTTKP
-692 DNSDNGSTGKTDG
+692 DNSDSGSTGKSDSSNNETTNKPDNTDNG
-705 ADNEATSK
+705 ISGKNDNSSNGTTSK
-713 PNIPNN
+713 SDIPNN
-719 LINGALSK
+719 LINGVPGK
-727 NDITNINDAAFT
+727 NDTTNINDVTFV
-739 LAVNPSQLPVNGS
+739 LADGLNQIQPPVNS
-752 KQENTENTM
+752 NNTKTEEAPAIENDIQ
-761 PALTM
+761 L
-766 VPDPVALTT
+766 LTT

-782 ESHASTADSPWINH
+782 ESHTSADNTPWINN
-796 TGADNTDYNQAS
+796 TGTGDNTNN
-808 PDQDAI
+808 DQDAI
-814 SPQSHATYET
+814 SPQNPAAYQA
-824 ELVKANYS
+824 ELGRANAS
-832 FIVGLSILGLIAI
+832 FLVGLSILGLIAI
-845 LLLILFLSNNRVDR
+845 LLLILFLSNNRADR

>member
-102 TSGGGAATVV
+102 TFGGGATTVV

-126 ATDTQDGGYGGEVL
+126 ATDSLNGGS
-140 GGGAINSNGESS
+140 GGGNRGIMPDSSIGESS

-208 NFRVSDDQPGYIEA
+208 NFRVSDDLPGYIEA

-334 TTSKGS
+334 TASKGS
-340 MADYPVKTEP
+340 IADYPVKTEP

-446 GGRGTCY
+446 GGRETCY

-483 KQPVSVEVESDYEE
+483 KQPASVEVESDYAEC
-497 SYMEVA
+497 YMEVA
-503 YAQSTE
+503 YTQSTE

-567 SSNQAALQVNQAA
+567 SSNQAALQVNRAA

-605 DTNNGSTPPP
+605 DANNGSTTKP
-615 DKSDNGSTPPPDKS
+615 DDTS
-629 DNGSTPPPDKSDNG
+629 
-643 STPLPDNSG
+643 
-652 NGSTTPPDNSNNGSA
+652 NGSTTKPGDSSNGSA
-667 TPPDNSNNGS
+667 T
-677 TPPPDKSDNGSTTLP
+677 KP
-692 DNSDNGSTGKTDG
+692 DNSDSGSTGKSDSSNNETTNKPDNTDNG
-705 ADNEATSK
+705 ISGKNDNSSNGNTSK
-713 PNIPNN
+713 SDIPNN
-719 LINGALSK
+719 LINGVPGK
-727 NDITNINDAAFT
+727 NDITNINDATFISANG
-739 LAVNPSQLPVNGS
+739 LNQLQPPMNS
-752 KQENTENTM
+752 NNAKTEEATATENDIQ
-761 PALTM
+761 L
-766 VPDPVALTT
+766 LTT

-845 LLLILFLSNNRVDR
+845 LLLILFLSNNRADR

>member
-13 LMAAAVTMSPERV
+13 LMAAAVTMSPEQT

-59 SYQEHTG
+59 SYQDNTG
-66 GKGGMVNMQVSLHQN
+66 GLGGMVNMQVSLHQN
-81 DRVELRIGGSNDS
+81 DRVELRIGGSNES

-102 TSGGGAATVV
+102 TAGGGATTVV

-126 ATDTQDGGYGGEVL
+126 ATDTQDGGYGGIDKGVL
-140 GGGAINSNGESS
+140 NGTSMGESS

-368 ETGRKENLTGTDTV
+368 ETGRKENLTETDTV

-446 GGRGTCY
+446 GGRETCY

-552 ELTVTSEQNGQQIKV
+552 ELTVVSEQNGQQIKV

-580 EPPKKEDTKPTS
+580 EPPKKEDTKPTT
-592 PDQDKDNTTGNPG
+592 PDQDKDKDNSTGNPGDANNGSATKPGDSDNGNTTKPGDSSSGSTTKPDDTSNGSTTKPG
-605 DTNNGSTPPP
+605 DTNNGSTT
-615 DKSDNGSTPPPDKS
+615 K
-629 DNGSTPPPDKSDNG
+629 
-643 STPLPDNSG
+643 
-652 NGSTTPPDNSNNGSA
+652 
-667 TPPDNSNNGS
+667 
-677 TPPPDKSDNGSTTLP
+677 P
-692 DNSDNGSTGKTDG
+692 DNSDSGSTGKSDSSNNETTNKPDNTDNG
-705 ADNEATSK
+705 ISGKNDNSSNGNTSK
-713 PNIPNN
+713 SDIPNN
-719 LINGALSK
+719 LINGVPGK
-727 NDITNINDAAFT
+727 NDITNINDVTFV
-739 LAVNPSQLPVNGS
+739 LADGLNQIQPPVNS
-752 KQENTENTM
+752 NNTKTEEAPAIENDIQ
-761 PALTM
+761 L
-766 VPDPVALTT
+766 LTT

-782 ESHASTADSPWINH
+782 ESRTSADNTPWINN
-796 TGADNTDYNQAS
+796 TGTDDNINH
-808 PDQDAI
+808 DQDAI
-814 SPQSHATYET
+814 SPQNPAAYQA
-824 ELVKANYS
+824 ELGRANAS
-832 FIVGLSILGLIAI
+832 FLVGLSILGLIAI
-845 LLLILFLSNNRVDR
+845 LMLILFLSNNRADR

>member
-13 LMAAAVTMSPERV
+13 LMAAAVTMSPEQT

-59 SYQEHTG
+59 SYQDNTG
-66 GKGGMVNMQVSLHQN
+66 GLGGMVNMQVSLHQN
-81 DRVELRIGGSNDS
+81 DRVELYIGGSNGGQS
-94 QGGGQGTL
+94 GGQGTL
-102 TSGGGAATVV
+102 TSGGGATTVV

-126 ATDTQDGGYGGEVL
+126 ATDILNGGSGGEIW

-193 HTHDG
+193 HIHDG

-222 NCSVCGEWGSNEGDM
+222 SCSVCGEWGSNEGDM

-257 NGAIE
+257 SNSIDK
-262 GYRLV
+262 YQLS
-267 CGKSKDVIEEN
+267 CGKSETMIEEN

-287 YNAEM
+287 YNSDV
-292 CRNVSTAAGVRLGNG
+292 CKNVSVAAGVRQGSG
-307 KIVITQCPQE
+307 KIAITQLTQE
-317 QLTLNYFN
+317 QLTINYYN
-325 YDMTLLGSV
+325 YNMTLLGSV
-334 TTSKGS
+334 TASKGS
-340 MADYPVKTEP
+340 IADYPVKTEP
-350 VRKADSQYSY
+350 ARKADSQYSY

-368 ETGRKENLTGTDTV
+368 ETGRKENLTGADTV
-382 HSPVTENKNYIAVYR
+382 QSPVIENKNYIAVYR
-397 KIPKEYT
+397 NIPREYT
-404 VTLEDAYG
+404 VTLEDGYG
-412 NVVETITAAYG
+412 NVVETITAAYR

-446 GGRGTCY
+446 DGRGTCY

-472 YAYWINPVSVT
+472 YVYWINPVSVT

-503 YAQSTE
+503 YAQSME

-521 QNGKKTKVENGNTVK
+521 QNGKKTKVVNGNTVK

-552 ELTVTSEQNGQQIKV
+552 ELTITSEQNGQQIKV

-580 EPPKKEDTKPTS
+580 EPPKKEDTKPTT
-592 PDQDKDNTTGNPG
+592 PDQDKDNSTGNPG
-605 DTNNGSTPPP
+605 DSSNGSATKPGG
-615 DKSDNGSTPPPDKS
+615 SDNGNTTKPGDSS
-629 DNGSTPPPDKSDNG
+629 SGSTMKPDDTS
-643 STPLPDNSG
+643 
-652 NGSTTPPDNSNNGSA
+652 NGSTTKPGDSS
-667 TPPDNSNNGS
+667 
-677 TPPPDKSDNGSTTLP
+677 NGSTTKP
-692 DNSDNGSTGKTDG
+692 DNSDSGSTGKSDSSNNETTNKPDNTDNG
-705 ADNEATSK
+705 IPGKNDNSSNGNTSK
-713 PNIPNN
+713 SDIPNN
-719 LINGALSK
+719 LINGVPGK
-727 NDITNINDAAFT
+727 NDITNINDVTFV
-739 LAVNPSQLPVNGS
+739 LADGLNQIQPPVNS
-752 KQENTENTM
+752 NNTKTEEAPAIENDIQ
-761 PALTM
+761 L
-766 VPDPVALTT
+766 LTT

-782 ESHASTADSPWINH
+782 ESRTSADNTPWINN
-796 TGADNTDYNQAS
+796 TGTDDNINH
-808 PDQDAI
+808 DQDAI
-814 SPQSHATYET
+814 SPQNPAAYQA
-824 ELVKANYS
+824 ELGRANAS
-832 FIVGLSILGLIAI
+832 FLVGLSILGLIAI
-845 LLLILFLSNNRVDR
+845 LLLILFLSNNRADR

>member
-1 MKAIWMKKGIMT
+1 MNAIWMKKGIMT

-39 DFTVTSDGVY
+39 DFTVTSDGIY

-66 GKGGMVNMQVSLHQN
+66 GKGGMVNMQVSLHRN
-81 DRVELRIGGSNDS
+81 DRVELRIGGSDGS

-102 TSGGGAATVV
+102 TFGGGTTTVV

-126 ATDTQDGGYGGEVL
+126 ATDSLNGGS
-140 GGGAINSNGESS
+140 GGGNRGIMPDSSIGESS

-184 GGCYTGEIR
+184 GGCYTGEMR
-193 HTHDG
+193 HIHNG
-198 SCFVQCGTFE
+198 SCFVQCGIFE
-208 NFRVSDDQPGYIEA
+208 NFRVSDDLPGYIEA

-243 DGSWTHTKRDCGKD
+243 DSSWTHTKRDCGKD
-257 NGAIE
+257 SNSIDK
-262 GYRLV
+262 YQLS
-267 CGKSKDVIEEN
+267 CGKLETMIEEN

-287 YNAEM
+287 YNSDV
-292 CRNVSTAAGVRLGNG
+292 CKNVSVAAGVRQGSG
-307 KIVITQCPQE
+307 KITITQLTKE
-317 QLTLNYFN
+317 QLTLNYYN

-334 TTSKGS
+334 TTSKGC

-368 ETGRKENLTGTDTV
+368 ETGRKENLTGADTV
-382 HSPVTENKNYIAVYR
+382 QSPVTENKNYIAVYR
-397 KIPKEYT
+397 NIPREYT

-412 NVVETITAAYG
+412 NVVETITAAYR

-446 GGRGTCY
+446 DGRGTCY
-453 YSTSGEAV
+453 YSTSGEPA

-472 YAYWINPVSVT
+472 YAYWVNPVSVT
-483 KQPVSVEVESDYEE
+483 KQPASVEVESDYAEC
-497 SYMEVA
+497 YMEVA

-552 ELTVTSEQNGQQIKV
+552 ELTVVSEQNGQQIKV

-592 PDQDKDNTTGNPG
+592 PDLDKDNTTGKPG
-605 DTNNGSTPPP
+605 DTNNGSTPPS
-615 DKSDNGSTPPPDKS
+615 DKSD
-629 DNGSTPPPDKSDNG
+629 
-643 STPLPDNSG
+643 
-652 NGSTTPPDNSNNGSA
+652 
-667 TPPDNSNNGS
+667 NGS

-782 ESHASTADSPWINH
+782 ESHASTANSPWINH

-845 LLLILFLSNNRVDR
+845 LLLILFLSNNRADR

>member
-1 MKAIWMKKGIMT
+1 M
-13 LMAAAVTMSPERV
+13 
-26 ASEPDHWEYEASQ
+26 
-39 DFTVTSDGVY
+39 
-49 QFELY
+49 
-54 GAQGG
+54 
-59 SYQEHTG
+59 
-66 GKGGMVNMQVSLHQN
+66 
-81 DRVELRIGGSNDS
+81 
-94 QGGGQGTL
+94 
-102 TSGGGAATVV
+102 
-112 INGVTAAVAGGGGG
+112 
-126 ATDTQDGGYGGEVL
+126 
-140 GGGAINSNGESS
+140 
-152 SEPNSAGGGG
+152 
-162 GYQGGQSG
+162 
-170 YTRYHEHTGSEESG
+170 
-184 GGCYTGEIR
+184 
-193 HTHDG
+193 
-198 SCFVQCGTFE
+198 
-208 NFRVSDDQPGYIEA
+208 
-222 NCSVCGEWGSNEGDM
+222 
-237 DSDFIT
+237 
-243 DGSWTHTKRDCGKD
+243 
-257 NGAIE
+257 
-262 GYRLV
+262 
-267 CGKSKDVIEEN
+267 
-278 KQAYGGTNY
+278 
-287 YNAEM
+287 
-292 CRNVSTAAGVRLGNG
+292 
-307 KIVITQCPQE
+307 
-317 QLTLNYFN
+317 
-325 YDMTLLGSV
+325 
-334 TTSKGS
+334 
-340 MADYPVKTEP
+340 
-350 VRKADSQYSY
+350 
-360 TFTGWDDM
+360 
-368 ETGRKENLTGTDTV
+368 

-446 GGRGTCY
+446 GGRETCY

-552 ELTVTSEQNGQQIKV
+552 ELTVVSEQNGQQIKV

-592 PDQDKDNTTGNPG
+592 PDLDKDNTIGKPG
-605 DTNNGSTPPP
+605 DTNNGSTPPS

-629 DNGSTPPPDKSDNG
+629 DNGSTP
-643 STPLPDNSG
+643 
-652 NGSTTPPDNSNNGSA
+652 
-667 TPPDNSNNGS
+667 
-677 TPPPDKSDNGSTTLP
+677 LP

-832 FIVGLSILGLIAI
+832 FIVGLSILGLMAI
-845 LLLILFLSNNRVDR
+845 LLLILFLSNNHGDH
-859 CAEE
+859 CATE

>member
-1 MKAIWMKKGIMT
+1 M
-13 LMAAAVTMSPERV
+13 
-26 ASEPDHWEYEASQ
+26 
-39 DFTVTSDGVY
+39 
-49 QFELY
+49 
-54 GAQGG
+54 
-59 SYQEHTG
+59 
-66 GKGGMVNMQVSLHQN
+66 
-81 DRVELRIGGSNDS
+81 
-94 QGGGQGTL
+94 
-102 TSGGGAATVV
+102 TSGGGATTVV
-112 INGVTAAVAGGGGG
+112 INGVTVAVAGGGGG

-184 GGCYTGEIR
+184 GGCYTGENR
-193 HTHDG
+193 HIHNG

-222 NCSVCGEWGSNEGDM
+222 SCSVCGEWGSNEGDM

-368 ETGRKENLTGTDTV
+368 ETGRKENLTGADTV
-382 HSPVTENKNYIAVYR
+382 QSPVTENKNYIAVYR
-397 KIPKEYT
+397 NIPREYT
-404 VTLEDAYG
+404 VILEDAYG
-412 NVVETITAAYG
+412 NVVEIITAAYG
-423 KQMPDIT
+423 KQMPNIM

-446 GGRGTCY
+446 DGRGTCY
-453 YSTSGEAV
+453 YSTSGEPA

-472 YAYWINPVSVT
+472 YAYWVNPVSIT
-483 KQPVSVEVESDYEE
+483 KQPTSVEVESDYTE

-503 YAQSTE
+503 YEQSMK

-521 QNGKKTKVENGNTVK
+521 QNGKKTKVVNGNTVK

-552 ELTVTSEQNGQQIKV
+552 ELTVVSEQNGQQIKV

-580 EPPKKEDTKPTS
+580 EPPKKEDTKPTT
-592 PDQDKDNTTGNPG
+592 PDQDKDNSTGNPG
-605 DTNNGSTPPP
+605 DT
-615 DKSDNGSTPPPDKS
+615 
-629 DNGSTPPPDKSDNG
+629 
-643 STPLPDNSG
+643 
-652 NGSTTPPDNSNNGSA
+652 
-667 TPPDNSNNGS
+667 NNGS

-845 LLLILFLSNNRVDR
+845 LLLILFLSNNRADR

>member
-1 MKAIWMKKGIMT
+1 MNAIWMKKGIMT
-13 LMAAAVTMSPERV
+13 LMVAAVTMSPEQT

-39 DFTVTSDGVY
+39 DFTVASDGIY

-66 GKGGMVNMQVSLHQN
+66 GKGGIVNMQVSLHQN

-102 TSGGGAATVV
+102 TAGGGATTVV

-126 ATDTQDGGYGGEVL
+126 ATDILNGES
-140 GGGAINSNGESS
+140 GGGNRGIMPDSSIGESS

-170 YTRYHEHTGSEESG
+170 FTRYHEHTGSEESG

-404 VTLEDAYG
+404 VILEDAYG

-423 KQMPDIT
+423 KQMPDIM

-437 LFAGYYLQK
+437 LFAGYYRQK
-446 GGRGTCY
+446 DGRGTCY
-453 YSTSGEAV
+453 YSTSGEPA

-472 YAYWINPVSVT
+472 YAYWVNPVSIT
-483 KQPVSVEVESDYEE
+483 KQPTPVEVESDYTE

-503 YAQSTE
+503 YAQSMK

-521 QNGKKTKVENGNTVK
+521 QNGKKTKVVNGNTVK

-567 SSNQAALQVNQAA
+567 SSNQVTLQVNQAA

-592 PDQDKDNTTGNPG
+592 PDLDKDNTTGKPG
-605 DTNNGSTPPP
+605 DTNNGSTPP
-615 DKSDNGSTPPPDKS
+615 
-629 DNGSTPPPDKSDNG
+629 
-643 STPLPDNSG
+643 L
-652 NGSTTPPDNSNNGSA
+652 
-667 TPPDNSNNGS
+667 
-677 TPPPDKSDNGSTTLP
+677 

-766 VPDPVALTT
+766 MPDPVALTT

-832 FIVGLSILGLIAI
+832 FIVGLSILGLMAI
-845 LLLILFLSNNRVDR
+845 LLLILFLSNNHEDH
-859 CAEE
+859 CATE

>member
-1 MKAIWMKKGIMT
+1 MNAIWMKKGIMT
-13 LMAAAVTMSPERV
+13 LMAAAVTMSPKQT

-39 DFTVTSDGVY
+39 DFTVMSDGIY

-81 DRVELRIGGSNDS
+81 DRVEFYIGGSNNS

-102 TSGGGAATVV
+102 TSGGGATTVV

-126 ATDTQDGGYGGEVL
+126 ATDTQDGGYGGIDKGVL
-140 GGGAINSNGESS
+140 NGTSMGESS
-152 SEPNSAGGGG
+152 TEPNSAGGGG

-184 GGCYTGEIR
+184 GGCYTGEVR
-193 HTHDG
+193 HIHDG

-222 NCSVCGEWGSNEGDM
+222 SCSVCGEWGSNEGDM

-257 NGAIE
+257 SNSIDK
-262 GYRLV
+262 YQLS
-267 CGKSKDVIEEN
+267 CGKSETMIEEN

-287 YNAEM
+287 YNSDV
-292 CRNVSTAAGVRLGNG
+292 CKNVSVAAGVRQGSG
-307 KIVITQCPQE
+307 KIAITQLTQE
-317 QLTLNYFN
+317 QLTINYYN
-325 YDMTLLGSV
+325 YNMTLLGSV
-334 TTSKGS
+334 TASKGS
-340 MADYPVKTEP
+340 IADYPVKTEP
-350 VRKADSQYSY
+350 ARKADSQYSY

-368 ETGRKENLTGTDTV
+368 ETGRKENLTGADTV
-382 HSPVTENKNYIAVYR
+382 QSPVTENKNYIAVYR
-397 KIPKEYT
+397 NIPREYT
-404 VTLEDAYG
+404 VTLEDGYG
-412 NVVETITAAYG
+412 NVVETITAAYR

-446 GGRGTCY
+446 DGRGTCY
-453 YSTSGEAV
+453 YSTSGEAL

-472 YAYWINPVSVT
+472 YAHWVNPVSVT
-483 KQPVSVEVESDYEE
+483 KQPASVEVESDYTE

-503 YAQSTE
+503 YEQSMK

-592 PDQDKDNTTGNPG
+592 PDQDKDNTTGKPG

-615 DKSDNGSTPPPDKS
+615 D
-629 DNGSTPPPDKSDNG
+629 
-643 STPLPDNSG
+643 
-652 NGSTTPPDNSNNGSA
+652 
-667 TPPDNSNNGS
+667 NSNNGS
-677 TPPPDKSDNGSTTLP
+677 TPPSDNSNNGSTTLP
-692 DNSDNGSTGKTDG
+692 DNSDNGSTGKTDS

-752 KQENTENTM
+752 KQENTEITM

-766 VPDPVALTT
+766 MPDPAALTT

-808 PDQDAI
+808 PNQDAI

-832 FIVGLSILGLIAI
+832 FIVGLSILGLMAI
-845 LLLILFLSNNRVDR
+845 LLLILFLSNNHEDP
-859 CAEE
+859 CATE

>member
-13 LMAAAVTMSPERV
+13 LMAAAVTMSPEQT

-59 SYQEHTG
+59 SYQDNTG
-66 GKGGMVNMQVSLHQN
+66 GLGGMVNMQVSLHQN

-102 TSGGGAATVV
+102 TAGGGATTVV

-126 ATDTQDGGYGGEVL
+126 ATDILNGESGGCGFSGIST
-140 GGGAINSNGESS
+140 GNGESS

-257 NGAIE
+257 SNSIDK
-262 GYRLV
+262 YQLS
-267 CGKSKDVIEEN
+267 CGKSETMIEEN

-287 YNAEM
+287 YNSDV
-292 CRNVSTAAGVRLGNG
+292 CKNVSVAAGVRRGSG
-307 KIVITQCPQE
+307 KIAITQLTQE
-317 QLTLNYFN
+317 QLTINYYN
-325 YDMTLLGSV
+325 YNMTLLGSV
-334 TTSKGS
+334 TASKGS
-340 MADYPVKTEP
+340 IADYPVKTEP
-350 VRKADSQYSY
+350 ARKADSQYSY

-368 ETGRKENLTGTDTV
+368 ETGRKENLTGADTV
-382 HSPVTENKNYIAVYR
+382 QSPVTENKNYIAVYR
-397 KIPKEYT
+397 NIPREYT
-404 VTLEDAYG
+404 VILEDAYG
-412 NVVETITAAYG
+412 NVVEIITAAYG
-423 KQMPDIT
+423 KQMPNIM

-446 GGRGTCY
+446 DGRGTCY
-453 YSTSGEAV
+453 YSTSGEPA

-472 YAYWINPVSVT
+472 YAYWVNPVSIT
-483 KQPVSVEVESDYEE
+483 KQPTSVEVESDYTE

-503 YAQSTE
+503 YEQSMK

-521 QNGKKTKVENGNTVK
+521 QNGKKTKVVNGNTVK

-552 ELTVTSEQNGQQIKV
+552 ELTVVSEQNGQQIKV

-580 EPPKKEDTKPTS
+580 EPPKKEDTKPTT
-592 PDQDKDNTTGNPG
+592 PDQDKDNSTGNPG
-605 DTNNGSTPPP
+605 DT
-615 DKSDNGSTPPPDKS
+615 
-629 DNGSTPPPDKSDNG
+629 
-643 STPLPDNSG
+643 
-652 NGSTTPPDNSNNGSA
+652 
-667 TPPDNSNNGS
+667 NNGS

-845 LLLILFLSNNRVDR
+845 LLLILFLSNNRADR

>member
-13 LMAAAVTMSPERV
+13 LMAAAVTMSPEQK

-59 SYQEHTG
+59 SYQDNTG
-66 GKGGMVNMQVSLHQN
+66 GLGGMVNMQVSLHRN

-102 TSGGGAATVV
+102 TSGGGATTVV

-237 DSDFIT
+237 ESDFIT

-307 KIVITQCPQE
+307 KIVIIQCPQE

-334 TTSKGS
+334 TASKGS
-340 MADYPVKTEP
+340 IADYPVKTEP

-446 GGRGTCY
+446 DGRGTCY
-453 YSTSGEAV
+453 YSTSGEPA

-472 YAYWINPVSVT
+472 YAYWVNPVSIT
-483 KQPVSVEVESDYEE
+483 KQPASVEVESDYAE

-503 YAQSTE
+503 YAQSAE
-509 QGYTITPQWYMQ
+509 PGYTITPQWYMQ

-567 SSNQAALQVNQAA
+567 SSNQVTLQVNQAA

-592 PDQDKDNTTGNPG
+592 PDLDKDNTTGNPG
-605 DTNNGSTPPP
+605 DANNGSTTKP
-615 DKSDNGSTPPPDKS
+615 DDTS
-629 DNGSTPPPDKSDNG
+629 
-643 STPLPDNSG
+643 
-652 NGSTTPPDNSNNGSA
+652 NGSTTKPGDSNNGSA
-667 TPPDNSNNGS
+667 T
-677 TPPPDKSDNGSTTLP
+677 KP
-692 DNSDNGSTGKTDG
+692 DNSDSESTGKSDSPNNETTNKSDNTDNG
-705 ADNEATSK
+705 ISGKNDNFLNGTTSK
-713 PNIPNN
+713 PDIPND
-719 LINGALSK
+719 LINGVPGK
-727 NDITNINDAAFT
+727 NDITNINDVTFV
-739 LAVNPSQLPVNGS
+739 LADGLNQIQPPMNSNNTKTEEAPAIENDIQL
-752 KQENTENTM
+752 
-761 PALTM
+761 
-766 VPDPVALTT
+766 LTT

-782 ESHASTADSPWINH
+782 ESHTSADNTPWINN
-796 TGADNTDYNQAS
+796 TGTDDNTNH
-808 PDQDAI
+808 DQDAI
-814 SPQSHATYET
+814 SPQNPAAYQA
-824 ELVKANYS
+824 ELGRANAS
-832 FIVGLSILGLIAI
+832 FLVGLGILGLIAI
-845 LLLILFLSNNRVDR
+845 LLLILFLSNNRADR

>member
-102 TSGGGAATVV
+102 TAGGGATTVV

-126 ATDTQDGGYGGEVL
+126 ATDTQDGGYGGIDKGVL
-140 GGGAINSNGESS
+140 NGTSMGESS

-193 HTHDG
+193 HIHNG

-222 NCSVCGEWGSNEGDM
+222 NCSVCGEWGSNEGNM
-237 DSDFIT
+237 DSNFIT

-287 YNAEM
+287 YNAEI

-317 QLTLNYFN
+317 QRTFNYFN

-334 TTSKGS
+334 TASKGS
-340 MADYPVKTEP
+340 IADYPVKTEP
-350 VRKADSQYSY
+350 ARKADSQYSY

-368 ETGRKENLTGTDTV
+368 ETGRKENLTGADTV
-382 HSPVTENKNYIAVYR
+382 QSPVTENKNYIAVYR
-397 KIPKEYT
+397 NIPREYT

-412 NVVETITAAYG
+412 NVVETITAAYR

-446 GGRGTCY
+446 DGRGTCY
-453 YSTSGEAV
+453 YSTSGEPA

-472 YAYWINPVSVT
+472 YAYWVNPVSVT
-483 KQPVSVEVESDYEE
+483 KQPASVKVESDYAEC
-497 SYMEVA
+497 YMEVA

-580 EPPKKEDTKPTS
+580 EPPKKEDTKPTT
-592 PDQDKDNTTGNPG
+592 PDQDKDNSTGNPG
-605 DTNNGSTPPP
+605 DANNGSTTKP
-615 DKSDNGSTPPPDKS
+615 DDTS
-629 DNGSTPPPDKSDNG
+629 
-643 STPLPDNSG
+643 
-652 NGSTTPPDNSNNGSA
+652 NGSTTKPGDTSNGSA
-667 TPPDNSNNGS
+667 T
-677 TPPPDKSDNGSTTLP
+677 KP
-692 DNSDNGSTGKTDG
+692 DNSDSGSTGKSDSSNNETTNKPDNTDNG
-705 ADNEATSK
+705 ISGKNDNSSNGTTSK
-713 PNIPNN
+713 SDIPNN
-719 LINGALSK
+719 LINGVPGK
-727 NDITNINDAAFT
+727 NDITNINDVTFV
-739 LAVNPSQLPVNGS
+739 LADGLNQIQPPVNS
-752 KQENTENTM
+752 NNTKTEEAPAIENDIQ
-761 PALTM
+761 L
-766 VPDPVALTT
+766 LTT

-782 ESHASTADSPWINH
+782 ESHTSADNTPWINN
-796 TGADNTDYNQAS
+796 TGTDDNTNH
-808 PDQDAI
+808 DQDAI
-814 SPQSHATYET
+814 SPKNPAAYQA
-824 ELVKANYS
+824 ELGRANAS
-832 FIVGLSILGLIAI
+832 FLVGLSILGLIAI
-845 LLLILFLSNNRVDR
+845 LLLILFLSNNRADR

>member
-13 LMAAAVTMSPERV
+13 LMAAAVTMSPEQT

-59 SYQEHTG
+59 SYQDNTG
-66 GKGGMVNMQVSLHQN
+66 GLGGMVNMQVSLHRN

-102 TSGGGAATVV
+102 TAGGGATTVV

-126 ATDTQDGGYGGEVL
+126 ATDILNGESGGCGFSGIST
-140 GGGAINSNGESS
+140 GNGESS

-257 NGAIE
+257 SNSIDK
-262 GYRLV
+262 YQLS
-267 CGKSKDVIEEN
+267 CGKSETMIEEN

-287 YNAEM
+287 YNSDV
-292 CRNVSTAAGVRLGNG
+292 CKNVSVAAGVRRGSG
-307 KIVITQCPQE
+307 KIAITQLTQE
-317 QLTLNYFN
+317 QLTINYYN
-325 YDMTLLGSV
+325 YNMTLLGSV
-334 TTSKGS
+334 TASKGS
-340 MADYPVKTEP
+340 IADYPVKTEP
-350 VRKADSQYSY
+350 ARKADSQYSY

-368 ETGRKENLTGTDTV
+368 ETGRKENLTGADTV
-382 HSPVTENKNYIAVYR
+382 QSPVTENKNYIAVYR
-397 KIPKEYT
+397 NIPREYT
-404 VTLEDAYG
+404 VILEDAYG
-412 NVVETITAAYG
+412 NVVEIITAAYG
-423 KQMPDIT
+423 KQMPNIM

-446 GGRGTCY
+446 DGRGTCY
-453 YSTSGEAV
+453 YSTSGEPA

-472 YAYWINPVSVT
+472 YAYWVNPVSIT
-483 KQPVSVEVESDYEE
+483 KQPTSVEVESDYTE

-503 YAQSTE
+503 YEQSMK

-521 QNGKKTKVENGNTVK
+521 QNGKKTKVVNGNTVK

-552 ELTVTSEQNGQQIKV
+552 ELTVVSEQNGQQIKV

-580 EPPKKEDTKPTS
+580 EPPKKEDTKPTT
-592 PDQDKDNTTGNPG
+592 PDQDKDNSTGNPG
-605 DTNNGSTPPP
+605 DT
-615 DKSDNGSTPPPDKS
+615 
-629 DNGSTPPPDKSDNG
+629 
-643 STPLPDNSG
+643 
-652 NGSTTPPDNSNNGSA
+652 
-667 TPPDNSNNGS
+667 NNGS

-845 LLLILFLSNNRVDR
+845 LLLILFLSNNRADR

>member
-13 LMAAAVTMSPERV
+13 LMAAAVTMSPEQT

-59 SYQEHTG
+59 SYQDNTG
-66 GKGGMVNMQVSLHQN
+66 GLGGMVNMQVSLHQN

-94 QGGGQGTL
+94 QRGGQGTL
-102 TSGGGAATVV
+102 TAGGGATTVV

-126 ATDTQDGGYGGEVL
+126 ATDTQDGGYGGIDKGVL
-140 GGGAINSNGESS
+140 NGTSMGESS

-521 QNGKKTKVENGNTVK
+521 QNGKKTKVVNGNTVK

-552 ELTVTSEQNGQQIKV
+552 ELTVVSEQNGQQIKV

-580 EPPKKEDTKPTS
+580 EPPKKEDTKPTI
-592 PDQDKDNTTGNPG
+592 PDQDKDNSTGNPG
-605 DTNNGSTPPP
+605 DANNGSTPP
-615 DKSDNGSTPPPDKS
+615 SDKS

-652 NGSTTPPDNSNNGSA
+652 NGST

>member
-13 LMAAAVTMSPERV
+13 LMAAAVTMSPEQT

-102 TSGGGAATVV
+102 TAGGGATTVV

-126 ATDTQDGGYGGEVL
+126 ATDTQDGGYGGIDKGVL
-140 GGGAINSNGESS
+140 NGTSMGESS

-208 NFRVSDDQPGYIEA
+208 NFRISDDQPGYIEA

-446 GGRGTCY
+446 GGRETCY

-483 KQPVSVEVESDYEE
+483 KQPASVEVESDYAEC
-497 SYMEVA
+497 YMEVA

-567 SSNQAALQVNQAA
+567 SSNQVTLQVNQAA

-592 PDQDKDNTTGNPG
+592 PDLDKDNTTGNPG
-605 DTNNGSTPPP
+605 DANNGSTTKPG
-615 DKSDNGSTPPPDKS
+615 DSDNG
-629 DNGSTPPPDKSDNG
+629 N
-643 STPLPDNSG
+643 
-652 NGSTTPPDNSNNGSA
+652 TTKPGDSNNGSA
-667 TPPDNSNNGS
+667 T
-677 TPPPDKSDNGSTTLP
+677 KP
-692 DNSDNGSTGKTDG
+692 DNSDSESTGKSDSSNNETTNKPDNTDNG
-705 ADNEATSK
+705 ISGKNDNSSNGNTSK
-713 PNIPNN
+713 SDIPNN
-719 LINGALSK
+719 LINGVPGK
-727 NDITNINDAAFT
+727 NDITNINDVTFV
-739 LAVNPSQLPVNGS
+739 LADGLNQIQPSVNSNNTKTEEAPAIENDIQL
-752 KQENTENTM
+752 
-761 PALTM
+761 
-766 VPDPVALTT
+766 LTT

-782 ESHASTADSPWINH
+782 ESHTSADNTPWINN
-796 TGADNTDYNQAS
+796 TGTDDNTNH
-808 PDQDAI
+808 DQDAI
-814 SPQSHATYET
+814 SPQNPAAYQA
-824 ELVKANYS
+824 ELGRANAS
-832 FIVGLSILGLIAI
+832 FLVGLSILGLIAI
-845 LLLILFLSNNRVDR
+845 LMLILFLSNNRADR